1 MHEAD
6 GGTGLASIAYTQ
18 VKSICES
25 NLAKGAGQMAAYRD
39 DREIMDSAVLKA
51 ALAWL
56 ALMLTAFATMAQPPA
71 QDAPTPAAASAL
83 VPAPTLE
90 VRQPEGAQYVGKAF
104 EVVYEVSWDGSPT
117 EFVVLPGSIA
127 ETKPAKT
134 EKADSEG
141 EKPASTGPEWG
152 SVELV
157 SVESVIRDGRN
168 VLRQLVRVVPRK
180 EGEFK
185 LPEMKIPYISMAE
198 AMAEAQKAAKG
209 EKQPENPDEKPKEE
223 PKKELPTLKPAD
235 EVKFTAKIDR
245 RPLVAACAG
254 AGFLLIVVVTVL
266 IWTRRAKRAAPVFQ
280 PDTGRS
286 VSREA
291 TEALHEAKRKR
302 LDGEYYEF
310 YLSLAKAA
318 DLLSQAGGDD
328 NDTRLASLLKARAEN
343 VGYGGARPT
352 DDQMDLDHKD
362 VERALERWR
371 ERKLVSHA

>member
-1 MHEAD
+1 MATYRGDHAIMH
-6 GGTGLASIAYTQ
+6 G
-18 VKSICES
+18 
-25 NLAKGAGQMAAYRD
+25 
-39 DREIMDSAVLKA
+39 AVLKT

-56 ALMLTAFATMAQPPA
+56 ALMLTAFAALAQTQA
-71 QDAPTPAAASAL
+71 QDAPTPAAVSSL

-90 VRQPEGAQYVGKAF
+90 VKQPEGTRYVGKAF
-104 EVVYEVSWDGSPT
+104 DVVYEVSWDGSPT

-134 EKADSEG
+134 ETADSEG
-141 EKPASTGPEWG
+141 EKPAPAGPEWG

-168 VLRQLVRVVPRK
+168 VLRQVVRVVPRK

-223 PKKELPTLKPAD
+223 PKKELPTLKPAA
-235 EVKFTAKIDR
+235 EVKFAAKMDR
-245 RPLVAACAG
+245 RPLIAACIG
-254 AGFLLIVVVTVL
+254 AGFLLIAVVAVL
-266 IWTRRAKRAAPVFQ
+266 IGTRRTKKAAPAFQ

-302 LDGEYYEF
+302 LDGEYYGF
-310 YLSLAKAA
+310 YQSLAKAA
-318 DLLSQAGGDD
+318 DLLSQTGGDD
-328 NDTRLASLLKARAEN
+328 NDTRLASLMKARAEN

-371 ERKLVSHA
+371 ERKLVSQA